1 MRVKAIILNGGAI
14 GFLTKDLT
22 ISREDNNALVLPED
36 GCPIDNATILEMFLK
51 ENPDLRKCDS
61 QELSVGVLRLKDRI

>member
-1 MRVKAIILNGGAI
+1 
-14 GFLTKDLT
+14 
-22 ISREDNNALVLPED
+22 
-36 GCPIDNATILEMFLK
+36 MFLK